1 MKYIKVFE
9 NFRILEDN
17 KVEEL
22 WYQKCEGGDGVID
35 PASFERTTL
44 GGISSI
50 KFINDDAKKYGE
62 INAETGK
69 PDSESINNC
78 LGGDPKM
85 PLTGR
90 FFETKL
96 YGIGGGIKREYASFE
111 LDNSGK
117 PV

>member
-1 MKYIKVFE
+1 MKHIQLFE
-9 NFRILEDN
+9 TFKIWENQEG
-17 KVEEL
+17 ETL
-22 WYQKCEGGDGVID
+22 WYQKCEGGDGIID
-35 PASFERTTL
+35 PSSFERTTL

-62 INAETGK
+62 INSETGK

-90 FFETKL
+90 FFETKF
-96 YGIGGGIKREYASFE
+96 YDIGKGVRREYASFE
-111 LDNSGK
+111 LDNSGQ